1 MQAVNNFVIIKR
13 IKEKSKTASGFII
26 DSAKKE
32 IRYLKG
38 KIVSVGNITQG
49 LKVNDIIYYDKHAG
63 YSVEVDSQVFCV
75 IKQQDVVIVL

>member
-1 MQAVNNFVIIKR
+1 MQAVNNFVIIER

-63 YSVEVDSQVFCV
+63 HGIDFKDKLYFV
-75 IKQQDVVIVL
+75 IKSSDIVLVD